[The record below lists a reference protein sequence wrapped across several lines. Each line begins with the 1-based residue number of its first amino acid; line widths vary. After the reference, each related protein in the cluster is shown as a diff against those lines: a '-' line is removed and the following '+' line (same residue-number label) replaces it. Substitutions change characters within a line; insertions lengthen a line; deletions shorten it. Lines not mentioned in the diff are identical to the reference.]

1 MSDLPRGR
9 RFSGTLITRA
19 TGLRNL
25 AASALILAS
34 ILTCSRSGPIEVDF
48 RPGRGISAR
57 LPQQGP
63 AHLAFSL
70 AQGEYLELLVDQ
82 AAGDLTLVLRSPG
95 EQRPL
100 VIDTSSPL
108 LPRPPERLRVV
119 AARSGRFDL
128 AVSAQDAP
136 GAAFQIEVV
145 ARRPATSRD
154 RRAALADD
162 RLAAAEEL
170 RRRADERSERAALP
184 LYEQAAFHYQA
195 LGDAADEAYVRIQE
209 GRVLRLLARPKEAA
223 SRFAHARE
231 LATAA
236 HDTVLLAKAFT
247 ELSAVV
253 FDLGRYEESE
263 RLGAEALALWRQL
276 KLPAS
281 EAQVE
286 NQLANQASERGELSS
301 AEERYLSA
309 LAIWQA
315 LGRSRQAAMTFS
327 NLASIY
333 SLVGDG
339 RSALDMAEKAVAKL
353 PEEAL
358 PAERA
363 AILEQRGEALAVL
376 GRDADAE
383 RDLKAALDLYE
394 RAGQRGHQRR
404 LGRFAYERGRY
415 RQAAAGF
422 RAALESLGSE
432 AENGIANAIRQDL
445 ASSELRLGHLDEAER
460 LFAAVLPEARARRSR
475 WVEAAALAGRA
486 QIERRRGR
494 IGPAL
499 AGIREALRV
508 VEDLRI
514 EAGRSD
520 LATWA
525 FADGQSVFDRAV
537 DLLVDAHRETGDE
550 ALLAEA
556 FGVSERS
563 RARRLLDLL
572 GAPSPASRSG
582 ELDPAA
588 QRRVNQAEERLGSL
602 RAGSA
607 SGADV
612 ARAEAAV
619 REGLHD
625 LRRREE
631 TPSPRLS
638 SEPLRLAAIRSALD
652 RDIQLLEFDLGEE
665 ASYLWVVSQ
674 RELAVFPLPARRDLE
689 PVVARAR
696 QILGDPGGA
705 AESVQ
710 GKKILA
716 DTSRLL
722 LGGALAVLRA
732 PRWWVVADGT
742 LHALP
747 IGALPDPLRPERPIL
762 EAHEVVYAPSASVAV
777 RLAGRSNPSK
787 DASYDLA
794 LFADAIYS
802 ADDPRLR
809 GTARAR
815 AASAVVVRGPD
826 LPALPGT
833 LDEAQRILAMVPP
846 SRTRSFLQFEAS
858 KERVLSGVLTGARL
872 LHFAV
877 HGLPNDEH
885 AELSTLV
892 LSRYRADGRPQDGAL
907 HAFEIAR
914 LDLHADLVVLSA
926 CQSGEGPMIAGEG
939 LVGLAHAF
947 LTAGAAR
954 VVVSDWPVQDQ
965 ATAELMGR
973 FYDGLLSRRLR
984 PSRALQEA
992 QLSMLQEGPW
1002 RRPYHWAGFVVQGG
1016 F

>member
-1 MSDLPRGR
+1 MNDLSRGHR
-9 RFSGTLITRA
+9 YSGSFGTRA
-19 TGLRNL
+19 AGLRNL
-25 AASALILAS
+25 AASASILAS
-34 ILTCSRSGPIEVDF
+34 ILTCARSGVLEVEL

-57 LPQQGP
+57 LPQEGS
-63 AHLAFSL
+63 ALLAFPL

-82 AAGDLTLVLRSPG
+82 AAGDLTLALRSPG
-95 EQRPL
+95 TLRPL
-100 VIDTSSPL
+100 VIDTASPL

-119 AARSGRFDL
+119 AARPGRFEL
-128 AVSAQDAP
+128 SVSGQDAP
-136 GAAFQIEVV
+136 GAAFQVEVV
-145 ARRPATSRD
+145 ARRPATPDD

-170 RRRADERSERAALP
+170 RRRGDERSERAALP
-184 LYEQAAFHYQA
+184 LYEQAALHYQA

-209 GRVLRLLARPKEAA
+209 GRVLRRLARPEEAA

-231 LATAA
+231 LAAAA
-236 HDTVLLAKAFT
+236 HDTVLSAKAST
-247 ELSAVV
+247 ELSRVV

-263 RLGAEALALWRQL
+263 RLGVEAIALWRQL
-276 KLPAS
+276 KLPAY
-281 EAQVE
+281 EAQVQ

-301 AEERYLSA
+301 SEERNLSA

-315 LGRSRQAAMTFS
+315 LGRSRQAAMTLG

-339 RSALDMAEKAVAKL
+339 RSALDMAEKAVARL

-394 RAGQRGHQRR
+394 RAGQQGHQRR
-404 LGRFAYERGRY
+404 LARFAYERGRY
-415 RQAAAGF
+415 TEAAAGF
-422 RAALESLGSE
+422 RAALESSGTE
-432 AENGIANAIRQDL
+432 AENGTANAIRQDL
-445 ASSELRLGHLDEAER
+445 ASSELRLGHLDEADR
-460 LFAAVLPEARARRSR
+460 LFAQVLPEARARRSR

-486 QIERRRGR
+486 QIERKRGR
-494 IGPAL
+494 IEPAL

-514 EAGRSD
+514 ETGRSD
-520 LATWA
+520 FATWA

-537 DLLVDAHRETGDE
+537 DLLVDAHRETGDD

-556 FGVSERS
+556 FEVSERS
-563 RARRLLDLL
+563 RARRLLDLV
-572 GAPSPASRSG
+572 GTPSPTSSSG
-582 ELDPAA
+582 ELDAA
-588 QRRVNQAEERLGSL
+588 VQRRVNEAEERLGSL
-602 RAGSA
+602 RAGPA

-619 REGLHD
+619 REGLHN

-638 SEPLRLAAIRSALD
+638 SEPLKLAAIQSALD
-652 RDIQLLEFDLGEE
+652 RDTQLLEFDLGEE

-689 PVVARAR
+689 PIVARAR
-696 QILGDPGGA
+696 QILGDPGVV

-710 GKKILA
+710 GKRILDDA
-716 DTSRLL
+716 SRLL

-747 IGALPDPLRPERPIL
+747 IGALPDPLRPGRPIL
-762 EAHEVVYAPSASVAV
+762 EMHEVVYSPSASVAV
-777 RLAGRSNPSK
+777 RLAGRNRPSTR
-787 DASYDLA
+787 ASYDLA

-802 ADDPRLR
+802 ADDPRLP
-809 GTARAR
+809 GVARAR
-815 AASAVVVRGPD
+815 AAGSAVVRGPD

-833 LDEAQRILAMVPP
+833 LDEARRILGLVPP
-846 SRTRSFLQFEAS
+846 SRSLSFLQFEAN
-858 KERVLSGVLTGARL
+858 KERVLSGGLTGARI

-877 HGLPNDEH
+877 HGLPNEVH

-907 HAFEIAR
+907 RAFEIAR

-926 CQSGEGPMIAGEG
+926 CQSGEGPTIAGEG

-973 FYDGLLSRRLR
+973 FYDGLLRRRLR